1 MTMIVFS
8 GGQVLIH
15 EGKAPILPRTDKLET
30 PEDIARAA
38 DQMEFAEMIANW
50 PIERP
55 ISDRKMWL
63 HGKEVGRKEAVK
75 LLNENPEIGTFLV
88 RESQKKEKTLVLSLY
103 GTQEVEGTFTNRTLH
118 FEISAIGTHLFMD
131 LGPYMPSLEHLVDHY
146 MTFKDGLPCR
156 LIRPVHPL

>member
-1 MTMIVFS
+1 MIVFS
-8 GGQVLIH
+8 GGQVLIQ
-15 EGKAPILPRTDKLET
+15 EGKAPILPRTHKLET
-30 PEDIARAA
+30 PEDIARAS